1 MERIILA
8 SGKVTIDLAE
18 AIKDGEGFE
27 KLHILRIEQLYPF
40 PMEKLSEIIARYP
53 NAKEIVWV
61 QEEPRNQGPWKF
73 ALEYLLELAEGKKV
87 RYVGRPEMSSTSEG
101 DMDSH
106 KVAQAKVINDALA
119 DL

>member
-18 AIKDGEGFE
+18 AVKDGKGLD
-27 KLHILRIEQLYPF
+27 KLHIIRIEQLYPF
-40 PMEKLSEIIARYP
+40 PMDKVKEIIARYP

-61 QEEPRNQGPWKF
+61 QEEPKNQGPWRF
-73 ALEYLLELAEGKKV
+73 VLEYLLELAEGKKV

-101 DMDSH
+101 DADSH
-106 KVAQAKVINDALA
+106 KAAQAKVISDALA